1 MDFTVTQSD
10 ASLEITIETNMMNY
24 SKVESLRDTIKN
36 SAAQTVIL
44 NFTNQMAVLPSSLIG
59 TLLKLIHVDGKAIVI
74 NTSNE
79 DFIEMLK
86 AFHLDS
92 IITVNKI

>member
-1 MDFTVTQSD
+1 MDFTVTQND
-10 ASLEITIETNMMNY
+10 GSLEITIETNMMNY
-24 SKVESLRDTIKN
+24 AKVESLRDTIK
-36 SAAQTVIL
+36 SSDAQTVVL

-59 TLLKLIHVDGKAIVI
+59 TLLKLIHVDSKKIII
-74 NTSNE
+74 NTTNE